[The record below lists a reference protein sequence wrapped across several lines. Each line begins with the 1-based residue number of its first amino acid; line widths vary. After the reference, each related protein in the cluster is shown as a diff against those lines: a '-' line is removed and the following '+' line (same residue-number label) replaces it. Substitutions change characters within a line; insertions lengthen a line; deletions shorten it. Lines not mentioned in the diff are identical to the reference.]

1 MISFWTCWNK
11 RQRCTQ
17 LSSKCYCIP
26 AKHCYEREWNSFRS
40 IWIAS
45 MDVQFEIQHP
55 NKKITTTKT
64 IWNWMLLIFSAF
76 VCLFVWLFVCLL
88 IFFLIVCY
96 IFAAVFSLLTVLC
109 WLSLKFRT
117 YQPKYYYSSVC
128 KCPLSHNPFQ
138 TYSISRPFHHR
149 YVYFLF
155 YTCCVLLF
163 REKEKKSAKQ
173 FIDLK
178 NTFISTTVFDA
189 ENALG
194 NAILSSLS
202 HLLCSVF
209 LSLSLS
215 CHAPLAFSSIELSP
229 VWCIWTLFRMIFT
242 FFFISVEIK
251 VFYTNFECFV
261 TQNK

>member
-88 IFFLIVCY
+88 IFFFDCVLY
-96 IFAAVFSLLTVLC
+96 ICCCFFFAHCAMLTFIEISNIPTKILLQFCLQMPSLA
-109 WLSLKFRT
+109 
-117 YQPKYYYSSVC
+117 QPVPNLQY
-128 KCPLSHNPFQ
+128 F
-138 TYSISRPFHHR
+138 TSISPS
-149 YVYFLF
+149 L
-155 YTCCVLLF
+155 CLLF
-163 REKEKKSAKQ
+163 V
-173 FIDLK
+173 L
-178 NTFISTTVFDA
+178 
-189 ENALG
+189 
-194 NAILSSLS
+194 
-202 HLLCSVF
+202 HLLCAFVSWKGKKVCKTIHRF
-209 LSLSLS
+209 EKYLHLDYRFWRGKCARKCHSFISISPAVLCVSLSL
-215 CHAPLAFSSIELSP
+215 PLLPRSFGF
-229 VWCIWTLFRMIFT
+229 LFHRIIPRVMHMN
-242 FFFISVEIK
+242 SVSNDIY
-251 VFYTNFECFV
+251 VFLHFGGN
-261 TQNK
+261 